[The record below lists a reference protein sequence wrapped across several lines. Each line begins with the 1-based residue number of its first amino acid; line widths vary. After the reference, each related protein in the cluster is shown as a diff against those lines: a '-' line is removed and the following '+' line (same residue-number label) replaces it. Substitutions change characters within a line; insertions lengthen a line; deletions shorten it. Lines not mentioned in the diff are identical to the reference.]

1 MEWLLSTT
9 CEFSA
14 ICQVLKCLHAL
25 HIDII
30 ETMGSTSPLNDTMS
44 GERPS
49 FHALPLRKGDPK
61 ASAWGLWG
69 DDDELGTL
77 NLLTPSIIKSATA
90 DVVTGETVAL
100 K

>member
-1 MEWLLSTT
+1 
-9 CEFSA
+9 
-14 ICQVLKCLHAL
+14 
-25 HIDII
+25 
-30 ETMGSTSPLNDTMS
+30 MGSASPSNDMFA
-44 GERPS
+44 GERPR

-77 NLLTPSIIKSATA
+77 NLLTPSIVEAAAAEI
-90 DVVTGETVAL
+90 VTGETIAL

>member
-1 MEWLLSTT
+1 
-9 CEFSA
+9 
-14 ICQVLKCLHAL
+14 
-25 HIDII
+25 
-30 ETMGSTSPLNDTMS
+30 MGSVSPLNDAST

-77 NLLTPSIIKSATA
+77 NLLTPSVVKSAA
-90 DVVTGETVAL
+90 AEVVTGETVAL